1 MCPASPGEPQC
12 THIWGPA
19 AVWSVYVSRRLCL
32 SLSICFSVCLLV
44 SAATHAQ
51 FVVMPS
57 AVVNGNCPPRGLG
70 GQFHPSFGDCFAL
83 RPTST
88 THMSPIQKFKN
99 KCPPRGLGGQFGP
112 LWGASKEALER
123 LWRGSWEAPERACAT
138 LCAHSVHTLRRGRL
152 WRPFWAPFRTLDG
165 SKT

>member
-1 MCPASPGEPQC
+1 MHNS
-12 THIWGPA
+12 
-19 AVWSVYVSRRLCL
+19 
-32 SLSICFSVCLLV
+32 
-44 SAATHAQ
+44 
-51 FVVMPS
+51 FVMSS

-112 LWGASKEALER
+112 LWGASGEALER
-123 LWRGSWEAPERACAT
+123 LWRGSGKAPERACAT

-152 WRPFWAPFRTLDG
+152 WRPFWAPFLTPKWFQNVKHS
-165 SKT
+165 SKSGVREESARREPRDDPVRPLPPGPPLSNL